1 MIKADQQDFNKLSI
15 FKNVDESTLKLLKEK
30 AFKKKLHRGEVLF
43 CEKDRVDKIYLVL
56 DGKVTMYRMS
66 EEGQKRVIYILGR
79 ESFINEDIFD
89 NLPAS
94 ISCQAFEDSCILY
107 FFKDDLLEIMSADF
121 KLNPIIINSMTRK
134 IRRLYRQLKN
144 TVPLKM
150 DKKLAAKLWKLS
162 RDYGIKTTGGTLIDL
177 NISITYLAD
186 MLGSTRETVS
196 RCINAFERKGMI
208 KFRNKKIVV
217 ADPEELSIYFRG
229 I

>member
-1 MIKADQQDFNKLSI
+1 MIEAGDRDFNKLSMFRNI
-15 FKNVDESTLKLLKEK
+15 DKVTLKLLREK
-30 AFKKKLHRGEVLF
+30 AFKKKLPKGKVLF
-43 CEKDRVDKIYLVL
+43 YEKDKVDKIYLIL
-56 DGKVTMYRMS
+56 KGKVTMYRIS
-66 EEGQKRVIYILGR
+66 EEGQKRIIYILNDGD
-79 ESFINEDIFD
+79 FINEVAFE

-107 FFKDDLLEIMSADF
+107 FLKSDLMELMAGDFALTCIIM
-121 KLNPIIINSMTRK
+121 NSMAKK

-144 TVPLKM
+144 TVPLRM

-162 RDYGIKTTGGTLIDL
+162 RDYGVKTGEGTLIDL

-196 RCINAFERKGMI
+196 RCMNGFKKKGMI
-208 KFRNKKIVV
+208 KFQNKRIVV
-217 ADPEELSIYFRG
+217 VDPEALSVYFRG